1 MQFFS
6 LKFLRQNRTRLLCS
20 VNISENMLKNWL
32 YYYEHCWYFSFNFAC
47 SFTVLFGNI
56 HKHQSFSARKKRTKE
71 TTFNDNSVYVI
82 TQSYQLIR
90 LHLNHYYICM
100 ILLILKKYIVVAS
113 TTVQIQSIHCMH
125 STSTANI
132 ELFEAQEMQSVL

>member
-1 MQFFS
+1 
-6 LKFLRQNRTRLLCS
+6 
-20 VNISENMLKNWL
+20 
-32 YYYEHCWYFSFNFAC
+32 
-47 SFTVLFGNI
+47 
-56 HKHQSFSARKKRTKE
+56 
-71 TTFNDNSVYVI
+71 
-82 TQSYQLIR
+82 
-90 LHLNHYYICM
+90 M